1 MILHLV
7 TDEKFTDYAIKQF
20 ELEEYNSEFVLIPS
34 NGMLNI
40 VKYVNK
46 VKLVNR
52 DSEEFNELLY
62 DLKKYNAIILHGM
75 HWAFWETNILENV
88 PPHVKVAW
96 VFWGGDLYGRSDVD
110 INNIA
115 PITKFVLN
123 FRNKIKPNNVLG
135 NQWEIPRELYKRID
149 YCLSDEL
156 EEYEFAKTE
165 LDNEM
170 NYHWYNYYSLEETLG
185 NLIDK
190 KTKGNNIVIGN
201 SATKECN
208 YFDILFKVKFLN
220 IKNRKI
226 ILPLSY
232 GSPWIRNYVSKLGK
246 VLFKNLMLLSN
257 FLERDEYNKILLNCN
272 TMIMPHYFPQAQGNI
287 ITGLWLGMKVYLSE
301 KNMTYHYFKRIGCY
315 VYSIEKELKNT
326 NKEFINTPESE
337 ERILHNREIL
347 KFWYSK
353 DNMSKRNKELV
364 NVLES

>member
-1 MILHLV
+1 MHWGIWQ
-7 TDEKFTDYAIKQF
+7 TTI
-20 ELEEYNSEFVLIPS
+20 
-34 NGMLNI
+34 
-40 VKYVNK
+40 
-46 VKLVNR
+46 
-52 DSEEFNELLY
+52 
-62 DLKKYNAIILHGM
+62 LKKIP
-75 HWAFWETNILENV
+75 TQ
-88 PPHVKVAW
+88 VKVAW
-96 VFWGGDLYGRSDVD
+96 VFWGGDLYGRSDVKF
-110 INNIA
+110 NTLA
-115 PITKFVLN
+115 PITKFVVET
-123 FRNKIKPNNVLG
+123 RNLLKLTNKKIQNN
-135 NQWEIPRELYKRID
+135 NWEIPRILFNRVD
-149 YCLSDEL
+149 YCLSDEF

-165 LDNEM
+165 LGNEM

-315 VYSIEKELKNT
+315 VYSIEKDLKNT

-364 NVLES
+364 NLLES